1 MKKTLTYS
9 FILALGLM
17 FSFSS
22 CNRLDILG
30 MVVNRSD
37 TEERVADWLD
47 WDSQNEP
54 FVVNG
59 VADNYCFYSCSDS
72 HYAERDSIEP
82 QGENDRLYQYIT
94 AMRND
99 ADAGFAIH
107 AGDMVNESGE
117 TGFLMTEKAL
127 RYNAETQA
135 VDKPCFLVI
144 GNHDVYYD
152 CADYFKQHFHTS
164 TYTVT
169 VNTVSGYKDFFIF
182 LDSGNG
188 THGRRQ
194 LDWLEEQL
202 SHRTDYRHCF
212 VISHNWLFRT
222 TYNYTTTPAAN
233 LPEDEQYAFM
243 DLMSHHAVD
252 MVVMGHFHARDVKTF
267 GGVKYV
273 MTDNLNEGKEEPSYL
288 VVRCADK
295 VTYEYRL
302 LNDKT
307 R

>member
-1 MKKTLTYS
+1 MKKNAYT
-9 FILALGLM
+9 IIIAVGLM
-17 FSFSS
+17 LFSS
-22 CNRLDILG
+22 CNRLDIAG

-37 TEERVADWLD
+37 TEQRVADWLD
-47 WDSQNEP
+47 YNNL
-54 FVVNG
+54 NG
-59 VADNYCFYSCSDS
+59 MPVINDVPDDYCFYSCSDI
-72 HYAERDSIEP
+72 HH
-82 QGENDRLYQYIT
+82 NDDNSRFAKYIT
-94 AMRND
+94 IERND
-99 ADAGFAIH
+99 PEAIFSII
-107 AGDMVNESGE
+107 AGDLANESGE
-117 TGFLMTEKAL
+117 RPYILADSAMMFNPMIHA
-127 RYNAETQA
+127 
-135 VDKPCFLVI
+135 DDDPCFPII

-152 CADYFKQHFHTS
+152 CADFYKQHFNTS

-169 VNTVSGYKDFFIF
+169 VNTVSGYKDLFIF

-202 SHRTDYRHCF
+202 SHRTDYRYCF

-243 DLMSHHAVD
+243 DMMSRNAVD
-252 MVVMGHFHARDVKTF
+252 MVIMGHFHYRDTKTF

-273 MTDNLNEGKEEPSYL
+273 MTDNLNDGKTEPSYL

-295 VTYEYRL
+295 VTFEYRL
-302 LNDKT
+302 LNE
-307 R
+307 

>member
-1 MKKTLTYS
+1 MKKNAYT
-9 FILALGLM
+9 IIIAVGLM
-17 FSFSS
+17 LFSS
-22 CNRLDILG
+22 CNRLDIAG

-47 WDSQNEP
+47 YDAQNGMP
-54 FVVNG
+54 VING
-59 VADNYCFYSCSDS
+59 VPDNYTFYSCSDIHINDDNS
-72 HYAERDSIEP
+72 RFAKYVTIE
-82 QGENDRLYQYIT
+82 
-94 AMRND
+94 RND
-99 ADAGFAIH
+99 PEAIFSII
-107 AGDMVNESGE
+107 AGDLANESGE
-117 TGFLMTEKAL
+117 GPFILADSAML
-127 RYNAETQA
+127 FDPLTQA
-135 VDKPCFLVI
+135 ENDPCFPII
-144 GNHDVYYD
+144 GNHDVYFD
-152 CADYFKQHFHTS
+152 CAGFYKQHFHTS

-169 VNTVSGYKDFFIF
+169 VNTVGGHKDLFIF

-194 LDWLEEQL
+194 LDWLEQQL
-202 SHRTDYRHCF
+202 DHRTEYRYCF

-243 DLMSHHAVD
+243 DLMSRNAVD
-252 MVVMGHFHARDVKTF
+252 MVVMGHFHYRDVKTF

-273 MTDNLNEGKEEPSYL
+273 MTDNLNDGTDEPSYL

-302 LNDKT
+302 LNNE
-307 R
+307 

>member
-1 MKKTLTYS
+1 MITMKKTYTYS
-9 FILALGLM
+9 LLLASFVMLA
-17 FSFSS
+17 FSS
-22 CNRLDILG
+22 CNRLDIAG
-30 MVVNRSD
+30 MVINRSD

-54 FVVNG
+54 FVINNVP
-59 VADNYCFYSCSDS
+59 DNYFFYSCSDS
-72 HYAERDSIEP
+72 HI
-82 QGENDRLYQYIT
+82 NDDNSRLARYVT
-94 AMRND
+94 KERND
-99 ADAGFAIH
+99 LQAAFSII
-107 AGDMVNESGE
+107 AGDLTNESGE
-117 TGFLMTEKAL
+117 RPYILADSAIMFNPAFHLK
-127 RYNAETQA
+127 N
-135 VDKPCFLVI
+135 DPCFPII

-152 CADYFKQHFHTS
+152 CTEYYKKYFHTS

-169 VNTVSGYKDFFIF
+169 VITHSGYQDLYIF

-202 SHRTDYRHCF
+202 SHRTDYRYCF

-233 LPEDEQYAFM
+233 LPEEEQYAFM
-243 DLMSHHAVD
+243 DLMSHNAVD
-252 MVVMGHFHARDVKTF
+252 MVIMGHFHYRDTKTF

-273 MTDNLNEGKEEPSYL
+273 MTDNLNESKEEPSYL

-295 VTYEYRL
+295 ITYEYRL
-302 LNDKT
+302 LNDE
-307 R
+307 